1 MKKEE
6 NSRRTERNVKRI
18 RRCLVSW
25 IQRKTGYVLVPL
37 LFPKIIRNLYVTSRV
52 IYEKVSPLLSSF
64 GEEILML
71 TRTMSRSVE
80 TILRISSY
88 LRIFILHPSPKKEE
102 EEGKKESIHAKHSSN
117 CAKMRTV
124 RSINGS
130 FDSRSG
136 GASIAPTIKMIPSF
150 RDLVPFP
157 LPFSKK
163 NFPCGAREA
172 EQIFLLC
179 KTDLTRTR
187 AEFHVGRQR

>member
-1 MKKEE
+1 M
-6 NSRRTERNVKRI
+6 
-18 RRCLVSW
+18 
-25 IQRKTGYVLVPL
+25 
-37 LFPKIIRNLYVTSRV
+37 
-52 IYEKVSPLLSSF
+52 SSF
-64 GEEILML
+64 VDPEKNWIRARSFTFPQDYSKLVCNI
-71 TRTMSRSVE
+71 SRD
-80 TILRISSY
+80 LRESFSSSFF
-88 LRIFILHPSPKKEE
+88 LRGRNFNANADNVTFGGNYTPNFKLPSHLHPSSLPQKRRGRREKRIDSCETLIE
-102 EEGKKESIHAKHSSN
+102 L
-117 CAKMRTV
+117 RTV

-130 FDSRSG
+130 FDSKSG

>member
-1 MKKEE
+1 MSSFVDPEKNWIRARSFTFPQDYSKLVC
-6 NSRRTERNVKRI
+6 NISRDLRE
-18 RRCLVSW
+18 S
-25 IQRKTGYVLVPL
+25 
-37 LFPKIIRNLYVTSRV
+37 FS
-52 IYEKVSPLLSSF
+52 SSSSF

-117 CAKMRTV
+117 CARMRTV

-130 FDSRSG
+130 FDSKSG